1 MRYGWFG
8 RYASW
13 EEAKR
18 HCSGYDSE
26 RILQKILPAA
36 TKVKNGEAVYERDG
50 VLYDKIQYSWPL
62 LANLL
67 WIAREKG
74 DRLSLID
81 FGGSAGERLFS
92 RTEPYLAGLQSVQWS
107 VVEQKN
113 VVTAGRSAIAGNGL
127 DFFYTVEEAETARG
141 RHDVFLISAAL
152 PYFEKPCDFL
162 EETME
167 RAFPYIIIDNTYF
180 NPVPGDRL
188 TIQKVHPYY
197 YEASYPAWFL
207 DYDKV
212 KALLLKRYELVE
224 EHINDQF
231 LYLYGEKIDYRGF
244 TMKLRK

>member
-8 RYASW
+8 HYASW
-13 EEAKR
+13 QEAKQ

-36 TKVKNGEAVYERDG
+36 KKVKNGEAVYERDG
-50 VLYDKIQYSWPL
+50 VLHESIQYSWPL

-67 WIAREKG
+67 WIASQQG
-74 DRLSLID
+74 NRLSLID
-81 FGGSAGERLFS
+81 FGGSLGNVFFS
-92 RTEPYLAGLQSVQWS
+92 NRAYLAGLGSVQWS
-107 VVEQKN
+107 VVEQQD

-152 PYFEKPCDFL
+152 PYFEKPYAFL

-167 RAFPYIIIDNTYF
+167 KAFPYIIIDNTYF

-224 EHINDQF
+224 EHTNDQF
-231 LYLYGEKIDYRGF
+231 LYLYGEKINYRGF
-244 TMKLRK
+244 VMKLRT